1 MGIKQSRQILQNQH
15 SNNSKVQHTGDTT
28 TSHSTSSVIVDGRA
42 YHNVEK
48 STYILPRDELE
59 QDRLNS
65 VRLFYF
71 IFIIIFVAIIFLSHH
86 FSYIQMIYS
95 NIFL

>member
-28 TSHSTSSVIVDGRA
+28 TSHSTSSVIIDGRA

-65 VRLFYF
+65 VCLFYF
-71 IFIIIFVAIIFLSHH
+71 YHH
-86 FSYIQMIYS
+86 FRCYYFSIPP
-95 NIFL
+95 FLIHTNDI